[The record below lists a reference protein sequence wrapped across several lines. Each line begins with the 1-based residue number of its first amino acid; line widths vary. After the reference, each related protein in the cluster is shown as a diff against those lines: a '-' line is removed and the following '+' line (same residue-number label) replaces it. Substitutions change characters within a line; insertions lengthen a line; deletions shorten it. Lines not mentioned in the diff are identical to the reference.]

1 MCMCMRL
8 CRYTQYTC
16 MCPYNDFLCIIN
28 WIQSVVCAY
37 HLYIYIY
44 FAIYIVMNFHL
55 GILDAIWFGR
65 AVAEAS
71 DTQCQIDPDT

>member
-1 MCMCMRL
+1 
-8 CRYTQYTC
+8 
-16 MCPYNDFLCIIN
+16 
-28 WIQSVVCAY
+28 
-37 HLYIYIY
+37 
-44 FAIYIVMNFHL
+44 MNFHL